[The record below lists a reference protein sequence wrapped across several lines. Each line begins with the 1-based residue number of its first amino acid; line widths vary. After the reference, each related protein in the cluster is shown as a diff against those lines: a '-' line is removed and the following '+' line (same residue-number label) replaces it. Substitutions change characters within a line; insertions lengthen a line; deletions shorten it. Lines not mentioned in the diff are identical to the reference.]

1 MGKVEQLIEKYC
13 SNGVEYRTLGGKK
26 GVCDLVAGATP
37 SKARPEYW
45 EEGTISWMS
54 SGEVNKNGLPDGKG
68 VAVFT
73 ADGQKLEGNFE
84 NGNVDG
90 DSIHIYY
97 ADGNTFVGTFRNN
110 QLHYGRFTWKDDG
123 SYFVGFFTNGQP
135 NMKKGAMYS
144 KTGKRID

>member
-1 MGKVEQLIEKYC
+1 MGDSVLTIPLGEC
-13 SNGVEYRTLGGKK
+13 SY
-26 GVCDLVAGATP
+26 
-37 SKARPEYW
+37 
-45 EEGTISWMS
+45 